1 VQWNRRDANKCVA
14 ASAGITSSSADGRAN
29 GAQAETEEGK
39 EEHDNKAGEDG
50 PSEGRVSRACK
61 LAISASKAAKLFAS
75 AMNAWCAADVA
86 QCCSTDPEKLAAQ
99 HSQNP
104 PAGTTALTLARG
116 APTGAFWPGATA
128 TAGARRDA
136 TRSCGGSSSGIG
148 GGGDMAGGGA
158 GASVTSMPSSE
169 ASSTAL
175 PSLAP
180 GADRESGAAPA
191 ANALT
196 SAPAAAAAATL
207 GTKARPPLPLGAARA
222 ALPVGGWRGCGGGS
236 SFGGGGHWS
245 LGVKKDRPGGASGC
259 KRHASSLAALKAL
272 FRSS

>member
-1 VQWNRRDANKCVA
+1 VVDAGLRASFLSLGSIGSYSGCHARFSPELLPTVASPAAVQWDRRDANKCVA

-39 EEHDNKAGEDG
+39 EEQDNKAGEDG

-128 TAGARRDA
+128 TAGARRGA
-136 TRSCGGSSSGIG
+136 T
-148 GGGDMAGGGA
+148 
-158 GASVTSMPSSE
+158 
-169 ASSTAL
+169 
-175 PSLAP
+175 
-180 GADRESGAAPA
+180 
-191 ANALT
+191 
-196 SAPAAAAAATL
+196 
-207 GTKARPPLPLGAARA
+207 
-222 ALPVGGWRGCGGGS
+222 
-236 SFGGGGHWS
+236 
-245 LGVKKDRPGGASGC
+245 
-259 KRHASSLAALKAL
+259 
-272 FRSS
+272 